1 MAVYRNI
8 QVPIPS
14 SRVTIERQSDGRP
27 ALIKYVLE
35 APYNR
40 DKGYPQPKR
49 TTIGHQC
56 VGSRT
61 MMNPTTKYKEI
72 FPQEWARVSKEKVLP
87 SLKRF
92 GIFAACQALNSRNG
106 IKDVLD
112 EVYGV
117 DKASAIVD
125 YALYSILHHS
135 DVTQM
140 FADKMRNETLYS
152 AKALSDSY
160 YATLFES
167 GMTREQEQLFK
178 KKWALQC
185 KEDGV
190 ENVWLC
196 VDGSNDDCR
205 SKGVELAEKGH
216 AKSGQNVNLISFTYA
231 VTTDGRPIT
240 WDVYQGGLV
249 DAKALKRVID
259 FLDSC
264 GIQVN
269 GVILDR
275 GYCDTKALQY
285 LASKNL
291 SYLIMIKGCPE
302 RYHNVVS
309 AYGNTIKMNAQYLIP
324 GTCLFGV
331 QQSGYLFKSFKHRD
345 YINLFFDYQNGSERI
360 TTMLKNLYKAMEEAT
375 RQAARGKKP
384 VIDAKFSTFIDL
396 SEIQEKGQ
404 EITWKISINTKNL
417 QEAIDSKG
425 LYGIVCSDAIEPSE
439 VHRLYASRNASET
452 QFMCIKTQ
460 LGYGKVRVQ
469 NTSSV
474 RSRFEEGFVASVIR
488 HEMMQAAKKVDRT
501 VDQMIQEADRL
512 EMQKLNEVYTYTHTE
527 TDRVKDF
534 LKNLGEKDLVHLIDD
549 CVKYEN
555 DRLAGRAPTPRHRK
569 TGPKKGSH
577 RKGKEAT
584 GKDISKK
591 PGVKVGTKRPEV
603 NVDGTARRKPG
614 VKVGTIRGKYNKD
627 GSLRKKPGPKPGSHH
642 SEAISGKS

>member
-14 SRVTIERQSDGRP
+14 SRVTIERQSGGRP

-56 VGSRT
+56 LGSRT
-61 MMNPTTKYKEI
+61 LMNPTTQYKEI
-72 FPQEWARVSKEKVLP
+72 FPQEWAKVSNEKVLP

-92 GIFAACQALNSRNG
+92 GLFAACQALNSRNG
-106 IKDVLD
+106 IKDILD

-117 DKASAIVD
+117 DKASAVID

-152 AKALSDSY
+152 AKAYSDSY

-167 GMTREQEQLFK
+167 GMTREQELLFK
-178 KKWALQC
+178 KKWALRC

-190 ENVWLC
+190 ESVWLC

-216 AKSGQNVNLISFTYA
+216 AKSGQNVNLVSFTYA
-231 VTTDGRPIT
+231 VTTEGRPIT
-240 WDVYQGGLV
+240 WDVYQGSLV
-249 DAKALKRVID
+249 DAKAMKRVID

-275 GYCDTKALQY
+275 GYCDSKALQY
-285 LASKNL
+285 LSSKNL

-302 RYHNVVS
+302 GYHNVVS
-309 AYGNTIKMNAQYLIP
+309 TYGNTIKMNAQYLIP

-331 QQSGYLFKSFKHRD
+331 QQSGYLFKSSKNKD

-375 RQAARGKKP
+375 RQAGRGEKP
-384 VIDAKFSTFIDL
+384 VIETRFRAFLDL
-396 SEIQEKGQ
+396 SEIQEKG
-404 EITWKISINTKNL
+404 EVAWKISINTENL

-469 NTSSV
+469 NTASV
-474 RSRFEEGFVASVIR
+474 RSKFAEGFVASVIR
-488 HEMMQAAKKVDRT
+488 HEMVQAAKRVDKT
-501 VDQMIQEADRL
+501 VNQMIQEADRL
-512 EMQKLNEVYTYTHTE
+512 EMQKLNEIYTYTHTE
-527 TDRVKDF
+527 TDRMKDF
-534 LKNLGEKDLVHLIDD
+534 LKNLGEKDVTHLIDD

-555 DRLAGRAPTPRHRK
+555 DRLAGRTPTPRHRK

-577 RKGKEAT
+577 RKEKEANE
-584 GKDISKK
+584 KNISRK
-591 PGVKVGTKRPEV
+591 PGVKVGTKRPDV
-603 NVDGTARRKPG
+603 NVDGTSRKKPG
-614 VKVGTIRGKYNKD
+614 VKAGTIRGKYNKD

-642 SEAISGKS
+642 SEAISGKN